1 MAISVVIFDIVSAI
15 KPGDICGNICGNIS
29 CYICHKSLVIFVVI
43 SLIIFAQFAVIY
55 PVNDWWYL
63 WQYLW

>member
-29 CYICHKSLVIFVVI
+29 CYICHKSLVIYVLI
-43 SLIIFAQFAVIY
+43 SLIIFDIISVLISR
-55 PVNDWWYL
+55 V
-63 WQYLW
+63 